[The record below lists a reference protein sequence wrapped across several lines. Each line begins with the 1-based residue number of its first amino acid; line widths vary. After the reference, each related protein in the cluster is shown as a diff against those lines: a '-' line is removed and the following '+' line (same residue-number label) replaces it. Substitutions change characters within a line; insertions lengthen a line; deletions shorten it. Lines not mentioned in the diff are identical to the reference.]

1 MTITNFIPKLWSSAI
16 LLPFEKATVFG
27 QPSVVNR
34 DYEGEIKQKGDTVNI
49 TTIGDPTIKTYDKD
63 TDIEVEDLDDGT
75 IKLTIDKGD
84 YFAFRVNDVDRVQAA
99 GDFQGPATQRAG
111 HRLKDKADQYIAS
124 LANLSVANG
133 GPAAANRL
141 GNVSVINGTGTG
153 KAASDQTTAWGVLV
167 DLNQKLNE
175 QSAPTDGRYV
185 VVSPAFYSAL
195 LNDPRFTRVDAS
207 GTSEGL
213 RNGIVGRALGF
224 DVLMSNNT
232 VSASNRNLIV
242 AGVPGALTFA
252 SQIVETEA
260 IRSEKRFADIIRG
273 LHVYGAKITRPEGI
287 ATANAE
293 FVPGTGVDTIVTT
306 APAG

>member
-1 MTITNFIPKLWSSAI
+1 MAITNFIPELWSAAVQ
-16 LLPFEKATVFG
+16 LPFEKALVFG

-34 DYEGEIKQKGDTVNI
+34 DYEGQIKQQGDTVNI
-49 TTIGDPTIKTYDKD
+49 TTIGDPTIKAYDKNA
-63 TDIEVEDLDDGT
+63 DIEVEDLSDGT
-75 IKLTIDKGD
+75 IKLVIDQGD
-84 YFAFRVNDVDRVQAA
+84 YFAFRVNDVDKVQAA

-111 HRLKDKADQYIAS
+111 YGLKDKVDRYIAGFAA
-124 LANLSVANG
+124 LAAGSG
-133 GPAAANRL
+133 GPITANRL
-141 GNVSVINGTGTG
+141 GNVSVVNGTGTG
-153 KAASDQTTAWGVLV
+153 KPGAGQTSAWNVLV

-175 QSAPTDGRYV
+175 QSVPTDGRYV
-185 VVSPAFYSAL
+185 IVSPSFYSAL
-195 LNDPRFTRVDAS
+195 LMDPRFTRVDAS

-232 VSASNRNLIV
+232 VSASSRNLIV
-242 AGVPGALTFA
+242 AGVPGALSFA

-260 IRSEKRFADIIRG
+260 LRSEKRFADIIRG

-293 FVPGTGVDTIVTT
+293 FVPGTGVDTVVTT
-306 APAG
+306 AP

>member
-1 MTITNFIPKLWSSAI
+1 MAITNFIPELWSAAVQ
-16 LLPFEKATVFG
+16 LPFEKALVFG

-34 DYEGEIKQKGDTVNI
+34 DYEGEIKQQGDTVNI
-49 TTIGDPTIKTYDKD
+49 TTIGDPTIKTYDK
-63 TDIEVEDLDDGT
+63 TVDIEVEDLSDGT
-75 IKLTIDKGD
+75 IKLLIDQGD
-84 YFAFRVNDVDRVQAA
+84 YFAFRVNDVDKVQAA

-111 HRLKDKADQYIAS
+111 YGLKDKVDRYIAGF
-124 LANLSVANG
+124 ANLAVGSG
-133 GPAAANRL
+133 GPITANRL
-141 GNVSVINGTGTG
+141 GNVSVVNGTGTG
-153 KAASDQTTAWGVLV
+153 KPGAGQTTAWNVLV

-175 QSAPTDGRYV
+175 QSVPTDGRYV
-185 VVSPAFYSAL
+185 IVSPSFYSAL
-195 LNDPRFTRVDAS
+195 LMDPRFTRVDAS

-232 VSASNRNLIV
+232 VSASSRNLIV
-242 AGVPGALTFA
+242 AGVPGALSFA

-260 IRSEKRFADIIRG
+260 LRSEKRFADIIRG

-293 FVPGTGVDTIVTT
+293 FVPGTGVDTVVTT
-306 APAG
+306 AP

>member
-1 MTITNFIPKLWSSAI
+1 VAITNFIPELWSAAVQ
-16 LLPFEKATVFG
+16 LPFEKALVFG

-34 DYEGEIKQKGDTVNI
+34 DYEGQIKQQGDTVNI
-49 TTIGDPTIKTYDKD
+49 TTIGDPTIKTYDK
-63 TDIEVEDLDDGT
+63 TVDIEVEDLSDGT
-75 IKLTIDKGD
+75 IKLLIDQGD
-84 YFAFRVNDVDRVQAA
+84 YFAFRVNDVDKVQAA

-111 HRLKDKADQYIAS
+111 YGLKDKVDRYIAGFAA
-124 LANLSVANG
+124 LAAGSG
-133 GPAAANRL
+133 GPITANRL
-141 GNVSVINGTGTG
+141 GNVSVVNGTGTG
-153 KAASDQTTAWGVLV
+153 KPGAGQTSAWNVLV

-175 QSAPTDGRYV
+175 QSVPTDGRYV
-185 VVSPAFYSAL
+185 IVSPSFYSAL

-232 VSASNRNLIV
+232 VSASSRNLIV
-242 AGVPGALTFA
+242 AGVPGALSFA

-260 IRSEKRFADIIRG
+260 LRSEKRFADIIRG

-293 FVPGTGVDTIVTT
+293 FVPGTGVDTVVTT
-306 APAG
+306 AP